1 MCSRGSVCKL
11 SIAPA
16 KSPEESPLSEHRF
29 LLVHAFG
36 TSVRGHSAPLF
47 LICWGD
53 IITSWQKGLEKPS
66 WFQPLAASG
75 HGVVGFLKGKLEMDG
90 KDA

>member
-1 MCSRGSVCKL
+1 
-11 SIAPA
+11 
-16 KSPEESPLSEHRF
+16 
-29 LLVHAFG
+29 
-36 TSVRGHSAPLF
+36 LF

-75 HGVVGFLKGKLEMDG
+75 HRVVGFLKGKLEMDG